1 MDNHLYLFII
11 WEQSRNKSEEII
23 NDISS
28 KFIIREIFEISW
40 NKKNFLNNLIRFYGH
55 SLPDPKKKTLL
66 CGTGPFLL
74 IIVQDRNPNFRT
86 GIVFN
91 GKITINDNIAK
102 NKMKYREWVGE
113 EFSIHG
119 SISAKETDHNLTLL
133 LRKPLSEIQNNL
145 PEMWDGTVKQF
156 KSDLIG
162 CNGWKSIEEFLITLN
177 GTINYVILRNFENFP
192 RNLISDSHNDID
204 ILTDGDIILPYIC
217 MTDGSIPPRGKMPQV
232 VINQKTIPIDWKR
245 PGDNFYD
252 KRWYNDIL
260 KRRILHKNGFYIPS
274 QEDYLY
280 TLLYH
285 MIFHKK
291 LISDEYKKKI
301 LELAKTLELN
311 EISEELLGNFNL
323 SKRFI
328 EKYMKNMKYEHPTS
342 LNYRLKNNEFTRLYK
357 ISLFLL
363 KTQGL
368 SFLIKEF
375 NAKIIRSISNQN

>member
-23 NDISS
+23 NDITS
-28 KFIIREIFEISW
+28 KFIIREISEISW

-177 GTINYVILRNFENFP
+177 GTKRN
-192 RNLISDSHNDID
+192 
-204 ILTDGDIILPYIC
+204 
-217 MTDGSIPPRGKMPQV
+217 
-232 VINQKTIPIDWKR
+232 
-245 PGDNFYD
+245 
-252 KRWYNDIL
+252 
-260 KRRILHKNGFYIPS
+260 
-274 QEDYLY
+274 
-280 TLLYH
+280 
-285 MIFHKK
+285 
-291 LISDEYKKKI
+291 
-301 LELAKTLELN
+301 
-311 EISEELLGNFNL
+311 
-323 SKRFI
+323 
-328 EKYMKNMKYEHPTS
+328 
-342 LNYRLKNNEFTRLYK
+342 
-357 ISLFLL
+357 
-363 KTQGL
+363 
-368 SFLIKEF
+368 
-375 NAKIIRSISNQN
+375 